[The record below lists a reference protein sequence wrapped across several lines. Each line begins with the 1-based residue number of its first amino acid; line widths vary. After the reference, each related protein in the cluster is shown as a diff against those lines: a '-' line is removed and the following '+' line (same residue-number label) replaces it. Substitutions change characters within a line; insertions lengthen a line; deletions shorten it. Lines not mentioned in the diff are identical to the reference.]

1 MRTLSANPGGIHL
14 QVEVD
19 PLSVISRVSVTVCTQ
34 WSASFFDQ
42 RNPVSELLTTDLFP
56 GSSHV
61 RGESFF
67 RVESDGPAEILH
79 SCGVDIGEQ
88 MQHRKPFHFVLTAL
102 AAVTISSASAAP
114 VMYQES
120 VSGDL
125 SHNGVLTTFLLDLG
139 TNTVSGTFAASGF
152 FADFDGFAF
161 IVPAGT
167 SLVAGSVALTDVTGN
182 VQSSTWKLFVGSNVA
197 QSGAVLEILS
207 SLSPGSASLALVPYG
222 PQTYNFSP
230 NDFQY
235 AGDPV
240 SANYTF
246 SLTLSGSQSVPEPG
260 SFALATLALVAL
272 TAAGRRSSS

>member
-1 MRTLSANPGGIHL
+1 
-14 QVEVD
+14 
-19 PLSVISRVSVTVCTQ
+19 
-34 WSASFFDQ
+34 
-42 RNPVSELLTTDLFP
+42 VSELLTPDLSP
-56 GSSHV
+56 GSSHL

-67 RVESDGPAEILH
+67 RV
-79 SCGVDIGEQ
+79 GEQ
-88 MQHRKPFHFVLTAL
+88 RSAKILLLCVGIGGQMRHHKPFHFVLTAL

-125 SHNGVLTTFLLDLG
+125 SYNGVLTTFLLDVG
-139 TNTVSGTFAASGF
+139 TNTVSGTFGASGF
-152 FADFDGFAF
+152 LADFDGFAF

-197 QSGAVLEILS
+197 QSGAVLEVLS

-235 AGDPV
+235 AGDAA
-240 SANYTF
+240 SADYTF
-246 SLTLSGSQSVPEPG
+246 SLTLSAIQAVPEPG